1 MRPKSI
7 ELFEKVYLL
16 SIVLSMFGPKRMYPV
31 TEMAFSQT
39 GVDAPIVGQALI
51 AGVVL
56 GFLIPLLLWYFIARR
71 ASNVAQWILIAL
83 TALGL
88 LSFVAGLADPARTK
102 GMLLAGSVVI
112 TALTLYAVWL
122 LFRPD
127 AKAWLGSK
135 GTESPT
141 DPHTSA

>member
-7 ELFEKVYLL
+7 VQFERVYLA
-16 SIVLSMFGPKRMYPV
+16 SIVLGMFEPKRMGPA
-31 TEMAFSQT
+31 TDMAFSKA
-39 GVDAPIVGQALI
+39 GVDVPVVGIVLI
-51 AGVVL
+51 AGAL
-56 GFLIPLLLWYFIARR
+56 SLLLPLLLWHFIARR
-71 ASNVAQWILIAL
+71 ASNVAKSILIAL

-88 LSFVAGLADPARTK
+88 LSFVAGLGDPDRAK
-102 GMLLAGSVVI
+102 DLLLGVVV
-112 TALTLYAVWL
+112 TALMFYAIWL

>member
-7 ELFEKVYLL
+7 VQFERVYLA
-16 SIVLSMFGPKRMYPV
+16 SIVLGMFEPKRMGPA
-31 TEMAFSQT
+31 TDMAFSKA
-39 GVDAPIVGQALI
+39 GVDVPGVGIVLI
-51 AGVVL
+51 AGAL
-56 GFLIPLLLWYFIARR
+56 SLLLPLLLWHFIARR
-71 ASNVAQWILIAL
+71 ASNVAKSILIAL

-88 LSFVAGLADPARTK
+88 LSFVAGLGDPDRAK
-102 GMLLAGSVVI
+102 DLLLGVVV
-112 TALTLYAVWL
+112 TALMFYAIWL

>member
-7 ELFEKVYLL
+7 VQFERVYLA
-16 SIVLSMFGPKRMYPV
+16 SIVLGMFEPKRMGPA
-31 TEMAFSQT
+31 TDMAFSKA
-39 GVDAPIVGQALI
+39 GVDVPVVGIVLI
-51 AGVVL
+51 AGAL
-56 GFLIPLLLWYFIARR
+56 SLLLPLLLWHFIARR
-71 ASNVAQWILIAL
+71 ASNVAKSILIAL

-88 LSFVAGLADPARTK
+88 LSFVAGLGDPGRTEDL
-102 GMLLAGSVVI
+102 LLALGVVV
-112 TALTLYAVWL
+112 TALMFYAIWL

-135 GTESPT
+135 DTESST